1 MSYRWARKMEDKE
14 RRISKNSNT
23 TGFYQK
29 QGMVSSVDVLTLTR
43 TRRKK

>member
-14 RRISKNSNT
+14 KRISKNSNT

-29 QGMVSSVDVLTLTR
+29 QRTLLESAETIMIALLE
-43 TRRKK
+43 